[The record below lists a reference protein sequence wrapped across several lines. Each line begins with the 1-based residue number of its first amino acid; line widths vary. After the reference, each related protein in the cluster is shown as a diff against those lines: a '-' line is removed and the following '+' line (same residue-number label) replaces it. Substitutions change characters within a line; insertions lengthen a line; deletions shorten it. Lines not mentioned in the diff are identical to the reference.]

1 MRPIVLSL
9 MILMVLAFAP
19 KKDKHR
25 ERFVYDNENAFSAE
39 EEMRLDTLF
48 RGHESRTTNEIV
60 LITTASYLGW
70 QDMGLLAASC
80 GDSLAVGKPRKSNG
94 VVIVFSKHLR
104 EVYIATGLGTEK
116 VMAPARSQKFI
127 DSLMVPLFKED
138 MFFDGLWAGSTT
150 IVNHLELPE
159 NRID

>member
-1 MRPIVLSL
+1 MRSALFASL
-9 MILMVLAFAP
+9 LLCLAFIP

-25 ERFVYDNENAFSAE
+25 ELFIYDNEDAFSAD

-48 RGHESRTTNEIV
+48 RGHELRTTNEIV

-80 GDSLAVGKPRKSNG
+80 GDSLAVGKPHKSNG

-104 EVYIATGLGTEK
+104 EVYIAAGLGTEQ
-116 VMAPARSQKFI
+116 VMAPARSQKYI

-138 MFFDGLWAGSTT
+138 MFFDGLWSGSTAM
-150 IVNHLELPE
+150 VNHLELPE